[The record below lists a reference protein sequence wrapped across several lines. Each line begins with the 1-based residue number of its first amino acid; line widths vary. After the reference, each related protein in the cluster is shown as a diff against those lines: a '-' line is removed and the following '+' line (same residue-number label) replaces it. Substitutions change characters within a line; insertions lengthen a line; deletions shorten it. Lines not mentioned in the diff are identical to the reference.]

1 MFFQQ
6 FADENFILN
15 NLHKWYGHDCQIS
28 QLSKGSENL
37 NYLIDGQLVVRVLYL
52 AESSPIFSQA
62 FPYLERE
69 VYFVNTLY
77 ENKLNPLR
85 YLSFP
90 DGKFIHRL
98 DVKDGS
104 LFFLKYPY
112 LRGDRITFSSSNLS
126 ELARKLANIHDFS
139 HRYLTT
145 FERVPFYDDLIS
157 SLHFRDFSYNPQL
170 GRIIPAYQTLWQ
182 IFQENTENL
191 KSMKSEKRNIFIH
204 NDLHDENLLLCL
216 KEVAILDFGDCRY
229 SLPEED
235 IGTLFWGIL
244 QKVERSKY
252 EEMLDYFFKY
262 YSRPI
267 DKTVC
272 FRYALQRFLDI
283 HLYYLNENLKEAGL
297 IKYQKEK
304 FNKEEAMINFLI
316 SKITE

>member
-6 FADENFILN
+6 FEDENFILN
-15 NLHKWYGHDCQIS
+15 IFHKWYGHDCQIS

-37 NYLIDGQLVVRVLYL
+37 NYLLDGQLVVRVLYL
-52 AESSPIFSQA
+52 SESSPIFSQA

-77 ENKLNPLR
+77 ENNLNSLR

-90 DGKFIHRL
+90 DRKFIHRL

-112 LRGDRITFSSSNLS
+112 LRGERMTFSSSNLS

-139 HRYLTT
+139 QRHMMT

-157 SLHFRDFSYNPQL
+157 SLHFRAFSYNPQL
-170 GRIIPAYQTLWQ
+170 ERIILGYQALWK
-182 IFQENTENL
+182 IFQENTEAL

-204 NDLHDENLLLCL
+204 NDLHNENLLLCE
-216 KEVAILDFGDCRY
+216 KELAILDFGDCRY

-252 EEMLDYFFKY
+252 EEMLNQFFKY

-267 DKTVC
+267 DNTVC